1 MCIMRRIINIIQG
14 KITRHHSISDSIS
27 VCFSFILRLFMHLR
41 HWHLFPDLYNAMVSE
56 KQQKIIEKIE
66 RVMRKQ
72 AAEIG
77 QLREANVRLQ
87 SENTTLRHERDE
99 ARVALQTVQR
109 ALKTLQLEHAA
120 LRKDMGQLVHAIEH
134 ADERLVNL
142 IHKQFGASSERLCTH
157 GNSLITEIVDHLI
170 DADIVESAEAA
181 ALLLGT
187 DTDTELVA
195 EDSPQNPKKKQK
207 RPANAGGRDPLPADL
222 ERQHGS
228 YFAPEDH
235 PSLRYATGVE
245 VIGSRIIERLD
256 VPALKIIVEALT
268 CQIVKITRADG
279 SICQETLVP
288 PSMIHGGQVTDTFL
302 VNSVVDKVIDHL
314 PANRQEKRAAR
325 QDQSADIPRSKI
337 TRWHI
342 QTAQFLAALAECI
355 FAEVCA
361 DDIIGIDDTVHRL
374 RVSDKTCC
382 QQARLWAISST
393 SGTYYM
399 FSTTREAK
407 WITALLENYEGLI
420 MADAYAGHK
429 QLLALPNIT
438 ALFCWA
444 HVRRK
449 FVESADK
456 KRRAIMIALIRQLY
470 AVEDELED
478 QTPEQRTFLR
488 SSKAKPILRNIK
500 AQIDAW
506 ELDPAVLPKSGIGK
520 ACAYTRKLWDGLERY
535 ACDSDAPIDNNFTE
549 RAMRPNA
556 LHRKNSLFSASEKGA
571 RAYAILMTVTQSA
584 LLHDLNPI
592 SYLNNVIEDIHYDRR
607 PLAELT
613 PKAYAKRLQANAKI
627 SS

>member
-1 MCIMRRIINIIQG
+1 MHECAHWLIY
-14 KITRHHSISDSIS
+14 TDS
-27 VCFSFILRLFMHLR
+27 
-41 HWHLFPDLYNAMVSE
+41 YNRAVSE
-56 KQQKIIEKIE
+56 KQQKTIEKLE
-66 RVMRKQ
+66 RLVRKQ
-72 AAEIG
+72 AAEVG
-77 QLREANVRLQ
+77 QLREANIRLLAK
-87 SENTTLRHERDE
+87 NTTLGHERDE
-99 ARVALQTVQR
+99 ANAALQAVR
-109 ALKTLQLEHAA
+109 RDLKTLQIEHLA
-120 LRKDMGQLVHAIEH
+120 LRKDLRQLVYAIEH

-142 IHKQFGASSERLCTH
+142 VHKQFGASSERLCTH
-157 GNSLITEIVDHLI
+157 GNGMISEIVDHLV
-170 DADIVESAEAA
+170 DAGLVESPEAA
-181 ALLLGT
+181 AILLGT
-187 DTDTELVA
+187 DEKENTE
-195 EDSPQNPKKKQK
+195 EDQAPVERPTGSMKKQK
-207 RPANAGGRDPLPADL
+207 RPDNAGGRDPLPAHI
-222 ERQHGS
+222 ERQHDS

-245 VIGSRIIERLD
+245 LIGSRIIERLD
-256 VPALKIIVEALT
+256 VSSLRIVVESLT
-268 CQIVKITRADG
+268 CQIVRITLADG
-279 SICQETLVP
+279 STCQETLVP
-288 PSMIHGGQVTDTFL
+288 PSMIHGGQVTDAFL
-302 VNSVVDKVIDHL
+302 VDSVVDKVIDHL

-325 QDQSADIPRSKI
+325 QDQCVDIPRSKI

-342 QTAQFLAALAECI
+342 QTAKFLTALAETI
-355 FAEVCA
+355 FVEVCA

-374 RVSDKTCC
+374 RVSNKTTC
-382 QQARLWAISST
+382 QQARLWAVSST

-407 WITALLENYEGLI
+407 WITALLEDYEGLI

-456 KRRAIMIALIRQLY
+456 KRRAIMIELIQQLY
-470 AVEDELED
+470 AVEDELEEH
-478 QTPEQRTFLR
+478 TSEQRAFIRAST
-488 SSKAKPILRNIK
+488 ATPILKEIK

-535 ACDSDAPIDNNFTE
+535 ACSGDAPIDNNFTE

-571 RAYAILMTVTQSA
+571 HAYATLMTVTQSA
-584 LLHDLNPI
+584 LLHGLNPV
-592 SYLNNVIEDIHYDRR
+592 SYLNNVIEDIHYSRR

-613 PKAYAKRLQANAKI
+613 PKAYAKRIQTDVKL